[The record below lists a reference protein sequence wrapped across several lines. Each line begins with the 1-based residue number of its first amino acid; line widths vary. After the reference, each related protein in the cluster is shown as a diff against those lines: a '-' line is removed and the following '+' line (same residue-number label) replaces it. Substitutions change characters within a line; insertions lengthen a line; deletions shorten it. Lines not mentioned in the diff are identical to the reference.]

1 MQEIDI
7 TEAAT
12 AHENGAT
19 FIDVR
24 EPSEYA
30 DGHVPGARNIPM
42 GQVNDRIDE
51 VDRSS
56 RVHVVCASGNRSGV
70 VTEQLISAGYD
81 AVNVQGGTSAWI
93 ESGRPVEK

>member
-7 TEAAT
+7 AQAAT
-12 AHENGAT
+12 ALESGAS

-30 DGHVPGARNIPM
+30 EGHVPGARNIPV
-42 GQVNDRIDE
+42 GQVSARIGE
-51 VDRSS
+51 IDRSS

-70 VTEQLISAGYD
+70 VTEQLSGAGYD